1 MDPRL
6 HIANIYTVDSNIL
19 ATFQIQE
26 HQSHQS
32 MKFWILFAACYM
44 YTQLNWML
52 QECCTLYCVVSKYG
66 QTSLSLI
73 PKMGV
78 LEWDCIC
85 TMTGEDSTITGPMK
99 LRSYYAVASYS
110 DQKSK
115 FSFSEGAL
123 LQLLQKDSSGKYAL
137 NFVPSRSPTSAL
149 SPMNHTFGPSLSSHP
164 ISPLLTFLEGER
176 RSALI
181 DYSLGPLWQ
190 WRIFKI
196 FSFE

>member
-6 HIANIYTVDSNIL
+6 HIANIYTVDCNIL

-26 HQSHQS
+26 HQSHHLWN
-32 MKFWILFAACYM
+32 FEFCLPHATC
-44 YTQLNWML
+44 THNLTG
-52 QECCTLYCVVSKYG
+52 CCTLYCVVSIYG

-85 TMTGEDSTITGPMK
+85 TMTGEGSTITGPMK

-137 NFVPSRSPTSAL
+137 NFVPSRSTTSAL
-149 SPMNHTFGPSLSSHP
+149 SPINHTFGPTLSSQP
-164 ISPLLTFLEGER
+164 ISPLLTFLEDQR
-176 RSALI
+176 WSALI
-181 DYSLGPLWQ
+181 D
-190 WRIFKI
+190 
-196 FSFE
+196 